1 MSITLSRAEA
11 RAILAKPKKSKYRN
25 VKVTTP
31 DGETF
36 DSGREA
42 DRWMQLKLLEK
53 AGEISHLER
62 QPKFYLYGSKGPVL
76 IRSKG
81 YPNGRRAV
89 WKGDFAYFCSVR
101 NKRICED
108 VKGFRTQIFILKKA
122 IVLACYPGLEIVEI

>member
-11 RAILAKPKKSKYRN
+11 REILAKPKKSKYRN

-62 QPKFYLYGSKGPVL
+62 QPKFYLYGSKSQVL
-76 IRSKG
+76 IKSKG
-81 YPNGRRAV
+81 YPNGRRAKWV
-89 WKGDFAYFCSVR
+89 GDFAYHCHRR

-108 VKGFRTQIFILKKA
+108 AKGFRTPLFILKRA
-122 IVLACYPGLEIVEI
+122 VVEACYPGLEIVEI